1 MENSEINRR
10 FDYHAPE
17 SEFTVKK
24 HEYVRA
30 RVKDLALLLN
40 DLVPEGREKALAFTA
55 LEEVLMWTNAG
66 IARNQNGTDS

>member
-10 FDYHAPE
+10 FDYHAPA

-40 DLVPEGREKALAFTA
+40 DLVPEGREKALTFAA
-55 LEEVLMWTNAG
+55 LEEALMWANAG